1 MSMELTMEPRRSPDS
16 LRRYL
21 AELKYYEP
29 LSPKE
34 ERKLARQ
41 FRAGNLRAGQQ
52 LVIANLRFV
61 VKIAREYRSYGIA
74 LGDLIQEGN
83 LGLIK
88 AVQKFDPSKKIRLI
102 SYAVWWIRAYVQD
115 HILRNWSLVK
125 LGTTQAQRKMFY
137 SLARTRRYLENH
149 SGEHEQ
155 CSLEKIARVLNV
167 SPAAV
172 EEMQQRMKRGDVS
185 LEGRVGRDGE
195 GDEAPPAHFLSSPEM
210 SQDDKY
216 AKEEEA
222 KMIRENV
229 RSAVSRLDRRERYI
243 IEQRAMADR
252 PITLTR
258 LGEYFGFSRERARQI
273 EIRAKKKLRNHLEE
287 LHKLAA

>member
-1 MSMELTMEPRRSPDS
+1 MELTMEPRRSPDS

-216 AKEEEA
+216 AKEEES

>member
-1 MSMELTMEPRRSPDS
+1 MELTMEPRRSPDS

-74 LGDLIQEGN
+74 FGDLIQEGN

>member
-1 MSMELTMEPRRSPDS
+1 MELTMERRSSPDS

-21 AELKYYEP
+21 AELKDYEP

>member
-1 MSMELTMEPRRSPDS
+1 MEPRRSPDS

>member
-1 MSMELTMEPRRSPDS
+1 MELTMEPRRSPDS